1 MATDPSTTLPSASM
15 SVASGDGP
23 AVPALTIVWHPD
35 ASRVGAM
42 HSLGDLA
49 LGESIPVSRHSP
61 EL

>member
-1 MATDPSTTLPSASM
+1 M

-35 ASRVGAM
+35 VSRVGAM